1 MERILDIKVARN
13 VKFKFNKISKKFAHE
28 TLNLYRLILD
38 KLINHKTDLTDKNN
52 FR

>member
-28 TLNLYRLILD
+28 TLNLDRLILD